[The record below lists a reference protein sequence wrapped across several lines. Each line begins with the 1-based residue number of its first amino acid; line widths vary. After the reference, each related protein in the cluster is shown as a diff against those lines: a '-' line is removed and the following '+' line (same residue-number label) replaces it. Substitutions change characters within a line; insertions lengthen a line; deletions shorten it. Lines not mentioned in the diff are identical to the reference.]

1 MGRTQGSGQSRTQEE
16 RGGLPQSR
24 LGATG
29 VVRGQRPGGGWA
41 SPKAQTRV
49 VVTGG
54 KTKHASGG
62 RRWRAAVAGDGDQSF
77 SSDRFSRPVTQEAR
91 PPADGTGRG
100 RQRSEDRGGGQE
112 GGWEMRIARTVKGP
126 LEIGRDALYLR
137 PVMAAARL
145 LGRLCGARA
154 WGTAWA
160 GGWRSPGSAV
170 RCERGGS
177 RGLMTEAKSDGH
189 VSLWSFD

>member
-1 MGRTQGSGQSRTQEE
+1 MVRDHCRGRSRREGEADEGELEGEAVVVQTGLVPLVLRRGNKYQFIRVLMGRTQGSGQSWTQEE

-62 RRWRAAVAGDGDQSF
+62 RRWRAAVAGGGNRSF

-126 LEIGRDALYLR
+126 LEICATRF
-137 PVMAAARL
+137 
-145 LGRLCGARA
+145 
-154 WGTAWA
+154 T
-160 GGWRSPGSAV
+160 
-170 RCERGGS
+170 
-177 RGLMTEAKSDGH
+177 
-189 VSLWSFD
+189 